1 MLEEIEGNCGTDL
14 DGEEELVMCATI
26 KAKVLNTC
34 FLSQS
39 SHPKLACSPS
49 QVQFEIIES

>member
-14 DGEEELVMCATI
+14 DGEEELVMCDTK

-39 SHPKLACSPS
+39 SHPKLA
-49 QVQFEIIES
+49 